1 MLDPWIIEQIRKRE
15 DEERRHPQERPAV
28 EMPEY
33 RRPPHEQDGHDE
45 NDRQPPSERG
55 VVIID
60 FGV

>member
-15 DEERRHPQERPAV
+15 DDQRRHPQERPAV
-28 EMPEY
+28 DMPDY
-33 RRPPHEQDGHDE
+33 RIPTSDQDGYDGG
-45 NDRQPPSERG
+45 QKPPSERG

>member
-15 DEERRHPQERPAV
+15 DEDQRRRHERPAV
-28 EMPEY
+28 EMPEH
-33 RRPPHEQDGHDE
+33 RGPPFERDR
-45 NDRQPPSERG
+45 NDDRSPPEGERG